1 MNDPIPIKNLDKK
14 SGVKKKKPINIHLP
28 QIPFSWIL
36 IGPSGSGKSNLLL
49 NVIELYSKHFKP
61 HHRILFSPSIGLD
74 PKTSMIEADWRYAEF
89 NPEIIESVIS
99 QQKEIMKKKPKKVPE
114 ILIIL
119 DDCISEPG
127 AFNQKGVLE
136 KLFYRCRHFHCSLL
150 ITSQKYSSLSRGIR
164 LNSKTCSFF
173 RPYNESEKEHILK
186 EHADKR
192 TKDRMSAML
201 ESVWAKPFHFVQ
213 MDYTKLDPM
222 MRYQECLSH
231 FLDMNA
237 FRPAPNK
244 IGRKKDSVEKY
255 TDD

>member
-1 MNDPIPIKNLDKK
+1 MNDPIEIKNLDKK
-14 SGVKKKKPINIHLP
+14 SGVKKNKPVNIHLP
-28 QIPFSWIL
+28 QVPFSWIL

-49 NVIELYSKHFKP
+49 NVIELYAKHFKP
-61 HHRILFSPSIGLD
+61 HHRILISPSLGLD

-89 NPEIIESVIS
+89 NPDIIKSVID
-99 QQKEIMKKKPKKVPE
+99 QQREIMKKKPKKVPE

-127 AFNQKGVLE
+127 AFNQKGALE

-186 EHADKR
+186 EHADKK
-192 TKDRMSAML
+192 TKDRMNNML
-201 ESVWAKPFHFVQ
+201 ENVWAQPYHFVQ
-213 MDYTKLDPM
+213 MDYTKLDPK
-222 MRYQECLSH
+222 MRYQRCLSE
-231 FLDMNA
+231 FIDLNA
-237 FRPAPNK
+237 F
-244 IGRKKDSVEKY
+244 KKDSSEEYKNDEYVH
-255 TDD
+255 